1 MSVRLTPSL
10 APSRNDTGRT
20 AFCGPTVLSA
30 ITGFPVSRIEAI
42 VHEQRADPAE
52 ARRIIEGTY
61 PEEVASALA
70 VFGYGM
76 DETECYTHL
85 ERKQRPTVWSWM
97 QRPRSAFAYYILMV
111 HTRSEMHWICI
122 HGAKIC
128 DTHTEGR
135 WVFGADGPHRG
146 AKMTNVYRVRKL
158 DEKAIGL
165 ELTPKSSG
173 IPGAR
178 AVPGLAAWHA
188 SARSSQPI
196 ASRSFNF

>member
-1 MSVRLTPSL
+1 MSARLTASL
-10 APSRNDTGRT
+10 SSSRNDTGRT

-52 ARRIIEGTY
+52 AKKIIEGTY
-61 PEEVASALA
+61 PEEIGSALA

-76 DETECYTHL
+76 DETGNFMHM
-85 ERKQRPTVWSWM
+85 ERKERPTVWSWM

-111 HTRSEMHWICI
+111 HTRAEMHWICI

-128 DTHTEGR
+128 DTYTEGR

-146 AKMTNVYRVRKL
+146 ARMTNVYRVCRL
-158 DEKAIGL
+158 DEAAGVAGMAQR
-165 ELTPKSSG
+165 PHGKSQ
-173 IPGAR
+173 AR
-178 AVPGLAAWHA
+178 AA
-188 SARSSQPI
+188 
-196 ASRSFNF
+196 